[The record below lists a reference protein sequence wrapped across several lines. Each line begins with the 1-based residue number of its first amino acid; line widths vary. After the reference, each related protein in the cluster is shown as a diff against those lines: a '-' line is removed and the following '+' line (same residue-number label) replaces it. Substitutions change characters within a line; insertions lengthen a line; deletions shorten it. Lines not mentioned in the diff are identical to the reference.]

1 MLYWS
6 RGHGFNIL
14 ESTLRMLASN
24 LKKSSIVVPLK
35 AKFSFPSVQVSKK
48 QLKKQKNILFYYFY
62 SVKTKTLE
70 EIMVINI
77 STCMKKHSIV
87 VKQKFCSICGSQGT
101 QFAPL
106 SRSSPL
112 VSKDGSDH
120 YLVNITVECT
130 TDHCYWK
137 LKNSKQLH
145 AMHINI
151 RNENEE
157 YSVHLH
163 YSWYN
168 HTPGIFM
175 ICTAIL

>member
-24 LKKSSIVVPLK
+24 LKKRSIVVPLK

-87 VKQKFCSICGSQGT
+87 VKQKFCSECADPSVVAKGQNL
-101 QFAPL
+101 PL
-106 SRSSPL
+106 
-112 VSKDGSDH
+112 
-120 YLVNITVECT
+120 
-130 TDHCYWK
+130 
-137 LKNSKQLH
+137 
-145 AMHINI
+145 
-151 RNENEE
+151 
-157 YSVHLH
+157 
-163 YSWYN
+163 
-168 HTPGIFM
+168 
-175 ICTAIL
+175 

>member
-87 VKQKFCSICGSQGT
+87 VKQKFCS
-101 QFAPL
+101 
-106 SRSSPL
+106 
-112 VSKDGSDH
+112 
-120 YLVNITVECT
+120 ECA
-130 TDHCYWK
+130 DP
-137 LKNSKQLH
+137 
-145 AMHINI
+145 
-151 RNENEE
+151 
-157 YSVHLH
+157 SVVAKGHNL
-163 YSWYN
+163 
-168 HTPGIFM
+168 
-175 ICTAIL
+175 LL